1 MRDIKIVL
9 APLELDFIGTV
20 LSNVSFG
27 TVANANMTHLLAKL
41 REQANSPLLNGTGPV
56 DPEEVLHTP
65 N

>member
-1 MRDIKIVL
+1 MRDIRIEL
-9 APLELDFIGTV
+9 TPLELDFIGTV

-41 REQANSPLLNGTGPV
+41 REQANGPKNIGNT
-56 DPEEVLHTP
+56 DAEEVLHSP